1 MGPGTLTAFDRQ
13 GDDVMGRFRR
23 FLHLPR
29 SRRAWILSGIG
40 VLVVGGGVAYGG
52 FVVAAGGSSPAPL
65 SLKPATGSTAVPAIS
80 HIAGTW
86 TVGTGSVAGYRVR
99 EKLAIL
105 PAPSDAVGRTSQITG
120 QATVVDSGSTHTVS
134 AASFTVQVNTLSSD
148 RSMRDQRVHTMG
160 LQTDTY
166 PTATFSLSSPLTL
179 PAVATTGQAVKVT
192 ATGPLTLHGQT
203 RTVSIPMTLQLS
215 GSTFEAVGSISF
227 PWSEFGMTAPNFGSF
242 VSVANTATMEFD
254 LHFTKGA

>member
-1 MGPGTLTAFDRQ
+1 
-13 GDDVMGRFRR
+13 MGRIRR
-23 FLHLPR
+23 FLRRPR
-29 SRRAWILSGIG
+29 SRRGWILSGIA
-40 VLVVGGGVAYGG
+40 VLVVGGGLAYGG
-52 FVVAAGGSSPAPL
+52 FAVVAGGGSPAPL
-65 SLKPATGSTAVPAIS
+65 SLKPGTASAAAPAIS

-134 AASFTVQVNTLSSD
+134 AASFTVQVSTLTSD
-148 RSMRDQRVHTMG
+148 RSMRDQRVRTMG

-166 PTATFSLSSPLTL
+166 PTATFSLSSPITL
-179 PAVATTGQAVKVT
+179 PAAVTTGKAVTVT
-192 ATGPLTLHGQT
+192 ATGPLTLHGET
-203 RTVSIPMTLQLS
+203 RTVSIPMTVQLS

-227 PWSEFGMTAPNFGSF
+227 PWSEFGMTAPSFGSF
-242 VSVANTATMEFD
+242 VSVANTVTMEFD
-254 LHFTKGA
+254 LHLGRGA

>member
-1 MGPGTLTAFDRQ
+1 MGI
-13 GDDVMGRFRR
+13 RR
-23 FLHLPR
+23 ILHRPR
-29 SRRAWILSGIG
+29 SRRGWILSGLG
-40 VLVVGGGVAYGG
+40 VLVVGGGVAYGS
-52 FVVAAGGSSPAPL
+52 FAVLAGGGSPAPL
-65 SLKPATGSTAVPAIS
+65 TLTPSGASRTAPSAPTIG

-86 TVGTGSVAGYRVR
+86 TVGTGSVAGYRVH

-120 QATVVDSGSTHTVS
+120 QATVVNSGGTHTVT
-134 AASFTVQVNTLSSD
+134 AATFTVQVNTLTSD

-166 PTATFSLSSPLTL
+166 PTATFSLASPITL
-179 PAVATTGQAVKVT
+179 PAAASTGQVVKVT

-203 RTVSIPMTLQLS
+203 RTVSIPLSLQLS

-227 PWSEFGMTAPNFGSF
+227 PWSEFGMTAPNFGNF
-242 VSVANTATMEFD
+242 VTVADTATMEFD
-254 LHFTKGA
+254 LHLTQGS